1 MKETTS
7 SLTQLRKLIQS
18 LQKQESEQIQQMHGD
33 SLKQIVAIAKEND
46 LTIEHIKEALSARQ
60 PRKEKTTL
68 RVPRKNKKSRTDGV
82 EHSVQTDSMTTQ

>member
-33 SLKQIVAIAKEND
+33 SLKQIVTIAREND
-46 LTIEHIKEALSARQ
+46 LSIEHIKVALSARQ
-60 PRKEKTTL
+60 PRKERTTL
-68 RVPRKNKKSRTDGV
+68 RVPRKNKKSRTDGI
-82 EHSVQTDSMTTQ
+82 EHTVQTDPMTTQ

>member
-18 LQKQESEQIQQMHGD
+18 LQKQESEQIQQMHGE
-33 SLKQIVAIAKEND
+33 SLKQIVTIAKEND

-60 PRKEKTTL
+60 PRKERTTL
-68 RVPRKNKKSRTDGV
+68 RVSRKNKKSRTDGTHDSLSV
-82 EHSVQTDSMTTQ
+82 DASVQ